1 MSSYYENQPH
11 ILIVLN
17 MGEHFFPF
25 PAAAGDDYDC
35 SGMPPFQVMYWR
47 GALTG
52 FVFTHIANLPSNR
65 YGYSH

>member
-1 MSSYYENQPH
+1 
-11 ILIVLN
+11 

-25 PAAAGDDYDC
+25 PAAADGGADYYSDDYDC

-52 FVFTHIANLPSNR
+52 FVFTHMANLPSNR
-65 YGYSH
+65 YGYSYSQKMS